1 MAARKRSAAATTD
14 TKQGKDVKLP
24 ALQIQRM
31 TVRVKSL
38 SPLIVNAF
46 SVKSKEE
53 MAAKQQK
60 QARLAKEAKDPV
72 ACFNAARYV
81 VNGKDC
87 VTAITVKKAI
97 MTAATFADEFKS
109 HIGMAL
115 FVRGSESNG
124 DFIPIKS
131 AKPRMREDV
140 VRVGT
145 MTKTADLRYRPEYVD
160 WKMEFVVEFNARV
173 LTADQVLNLVSI
185 AGFSCGIC
193 EWRPQ
198 KGGGD
203 YGRFELDMK
212 GARAGD
218 ENTDIAAAA
227 EE

>member
-1 MAARKRSAAATTD
+1 MAARKKVETD
-14 TKQGKDVKLP
+14 NKDSKDVKLP

-31 TVRVKSL
+31 NVKVRSL

-46 SVKSKEE
+46 SAKSKEE
-53 MAAKQQK
+53 MANKQQK
-60 QARLAKEAKDPV
+60 KARLAKEAKDPV
-72 ACFNAARYV
+72 ACFNAARYIL
-81 VNGKDC
+81 NGRDC
-87 VTAITVKKAI
+87 VTAITMKKAI
-97 MTAATFADEFKS
+97 MTAATFADEYKT
-109 HIGMAL
+109 HIGMSL

-124 DFIPIKS
+124 DFIPIQGS
-131 AKPRMREDV
+131 KPRMREDV

-145 MTKTADLRYRPEYVD
+145 MSKTADLRYRPEYID
-160 WKMEFVVEFNARV
+160 WKLQFMIEYNARV

-212 GARAGD
+212 GAGSGD
-218 ENTDIAAAA
+218 LVAA
-227 EE
+227 

>member
-1 MAARKRSAAATTD
+1 MAARKKNTSETTAASTD
-14 TKQGKDVKLP
+14 KKKDVKLP

-31 TVRVKSL
+31 TVKVKSL

-140 VRVGT
+140 VRVGA

-173 LTADQVLNLVSI
+173 LTAEQVLNLVSI

-212 GARAGD
+212 GQGTGESD
-218 ENTDIAAAA
+218 LSAAA